1 MTDDEIIVNQA
12 RKIAELEEK
21 LDRYEQSR
29 IRIRQILYS
38 IGAPLND
45 NMLDYSEDQLKPF
58 FRIAEE
64 TE

>member
-1 MTDDEIIVNQA
+1 MTDDEIIANQA

-21 LDRYEQSR
+21 LYRHEQSR
-29 IRIRQILYS
+29 VRIRQILYS

-45 NMLDYSEDQLKPF
+45 NVLGYTEDQLKPF

>member
-1 MTDDEIIVNQA
+1 MTDDEIIANQA

>member
-1 MTDDEIIVNQA
+1 MTDDEIIANQA
-12 RKIAELEEK
+12 RKIAELEER

>member
-1 MTDDEIIVNQA
+1 MTDDEIIANQA

-29 IRIRQILYS
+29 VRIRQILYS

-45 NMLDYSEDQLKPF
+45 NILDYNEDQLKPF